1 MQRKI
6 YIVIVA
12 GGSGTRMGGDT
23 PKQFLEIDG
32 VPVLQRTME
41 RFISAIPDIKII
53 TVLPKEHFNTWK
65 DLCLKHSF
73 FCPQT
78 LVEGGLTRFH
88 SVRNALEKIPDGAIV
103 GIHDGVRPFIS
114 VALIRKLCSM
124 METETAV
131 APMLKITDSLKFAD
145 GSFPEPDRN
154 NIVSVQTPQMF
165 RSEDIKAA
173 YEQAYNPI
181 FTDDVSVAVR
191 NGIHVCFTEGEK
203 LNIKLTTRDDLILA
217 GAILGAEQP
226 AIG

>member
-1 MQRKI
+1 MQRKVFV
-6 YIVIVA
+6 VIVA
-12 GGSGTRMGGDT
+12 GGNGTRMGGDI

-32 VPVLQRTME
+32 VPVLQRTIE
-41 RFISAIPDIKII
+41 RFVSAIPEIKII
-53 TVLPKEHFNTWK
+53 TVLPGEHFSTWK

-73 FCPQT
+73 FCPQK
-78 LVEGGLTRFH
+78 LVEGGITRFH
-88 SVRNALEKIPDGAIV
+88 SVRNALENVPDGAIV

-114 VALIRKLCSM
+114 IELIRKLYAM

-154 NIVSVQTPQMF
+154 NIISVQTPQLF

-173 YEQAYNPI
+173 YRQAYSPA

-191 NGIHVCFTEGEK
+191 NGVHVSFADGEK
-203 LNIKLTTRDDLILA
+203 LNIKLTTKEDLILA
-217 GAILGAEQP
+217 GAILETASQY
-226 AIG
+226 

>member
-1 MQRKI
+1 MQRKV
-6 YIVIVA
+6 YVVIVA

-32 VPVLQRTME
+32 VPVLQRTIE
-41 RFISAIPDIKII
+41 RFVSAIPGIKII
-53 TVLPKEHFNTWK
+53 TVLPGEHFSTWK

-73 FCPQT
+73 FCPQM

-88 SVRNALEKIPDGAIV
+88 SVRNALENIPDGAIV

-114 VALIRKLCSM
+114 IELIRKLYSM

-131 APMLKITDSLKFAD
+131 VPMLRITDSLKFAD

-154 NIVSVQTPQMF
+154 NIVSVQTPQLF

-173 YEQAYNPI
+173 YLQAYDPA

-191 NGIHVCFTEGEK
+191 NGLHVSFAEGEK
-203 LNIKLTTRDDLILA
+203 LNIKLTTREDLILA
-217 GAILGAEQP
+217 GAILDSERRTTE
-226 AIG
+226 